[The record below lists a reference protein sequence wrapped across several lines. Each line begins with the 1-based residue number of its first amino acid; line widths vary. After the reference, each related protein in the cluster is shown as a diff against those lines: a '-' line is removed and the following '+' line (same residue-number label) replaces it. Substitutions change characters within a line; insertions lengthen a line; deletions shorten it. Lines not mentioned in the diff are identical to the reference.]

1 MFGLLGPLIRL
12 IRRVER
18 LQVITVLVLAD
29 GFNRINQRVALNQKE
44 LNGVFYRS
52 ADLIELPEMS
62 VSCHVSV
69 AVSSKRCDS
78 RNNNLQQFT
87 LFTMDTPE
95 PTRSVN

>member
-12 IRRVER
+12 IHRVER

-29 GFNRINQRVALNQKE
+29 GFNRISQRVALNQKE
-44 LNGVFYRS
+44 LNGFYRS

-87 LFTMDTPE
+87 LFSMSTPE
-95 PTRSVN
+95 PTRSAN